1 MTSAVTEQLVVTIT
15 LALRESAL
23 LIADVSPWILAG
35 ALIGAAMRTIRKVP
49 FMGVLS
55 RLKPRAAI
63 PLASVSGAASPLC
76 TLGSVPIVTGLV
88 SEGFPKGAAV
98 AFLASSSMVTPQIA
112 LMTAGFLGPRIAILQ
127 ATGGIVA
134 GTLAGFLCT
143 LTTGK
148 AASAF
153 RDTPCNAVGIA
164 PTSRSFFRHVADQLE
179 YGLFWLVMGVIAAQV
194 IGALINSGMIPFIPA
209 KLPKGIGIDYTMD
222 VSGTNGQGIRTTTGL
237 IPALIGSLIAAPT
250 YSCGGAALPVLAFLR
265 SCGID
270 DAFFLAFLVSGPAT
284 RIRSIAALGK
294 LLRPIPL
301 IAYVTFIIA
310 FSVLWAEFAA
320 RF

>member
-1 MTSAVTEQLVVTIT
+1 MTVVATGQFIGTII

-23 LIADVSPWILAG
+23 LISDVSPWILAG

-49 FMGVLS
+49 FMNALS
-55 RLKPRAAI
+55 RLNPRAAI

-98 AFLASSSMVTPQIA
+98 AFLASSSMVTPQIV

-127 ATGGIVA
+127 AMGGVIA
-134 GTLAGFLCT
+134 GTLAGFLST
-143 LTTGK
+143 LARRKNIEIFLDPPSG
-148 AASAF
+148 AG
-153 RDTPCNAVGIA
+153 GIA
-164 PTSRSFFRHVADQLE
+164 PTSRSFIRHASDQLE
-179 YGLFWLVMGVIAAQV
+179 YGLFWLVTGVIVAQ
-194 IGALINSGMIPFIPA
+194 IIAALINSGMIPFFPA
-209 KLPKGIGIDYTMD
+209 TLPNGRGIDYTMAGTGVNGP
-222 VSGTNGQGIRTTTGL
+222 VSRPMPGL

-250 YSCGGAALPVLAFLR
+250 YSCGGAALPVLALLR

-294 LLRPIPL
+294 ILKPFPL
-301 IAYVTFIIA
+301 AAYASFIVA
-310 FSVLWAEFAA
+310 FSVLWAAFAA
-320 RF
+320 QL